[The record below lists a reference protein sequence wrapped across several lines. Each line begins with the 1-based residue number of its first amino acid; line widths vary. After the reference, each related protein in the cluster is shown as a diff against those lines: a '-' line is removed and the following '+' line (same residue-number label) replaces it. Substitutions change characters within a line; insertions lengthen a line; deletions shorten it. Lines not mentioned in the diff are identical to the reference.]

1 MVNARCSH
9 FNWRVWAPRTNP
21 RHMVAYLS
29 HKSHYKSPCIPL
41 ICPLWSVSYPSYEFH
56 YIVWTI
62 IPIMVRFKPW
72 ILALSDRSAI
82 KTWQGKKSWRIYMW
96 CWNLNSWTFMCIS
109 KHIYTYVYI
118 CIHTYMFT
126 CVLVYIYIVCIYYN
140 LYIHDWKWCTCRNC
154 NHSPFTTIVFL
165 VQRPLLRSTPPFWS
179 FYQSN
184 MAGKSTINGKRSPNC
199 N

>member
-9 FNWRVWAPRTNP
+9 FNWRVWALRTSP
-21 RHMVAYLS
+21 KHMVAYLS
-29 HKSHYKSPCIPL
+29 HKSHYKSPCIPV
-41 ICPLWSVSYPSYEFH
+41 IFPLWSVSYPSYEFH
-56 YIVWTI
+56 YIVWT

-109 KHIYTYVYI
+109 KHVYTYVYIYI
-118 CIHTYMFT
+118 CIHTYMFAS
-126 CVLVYIYIVCIYYN
+126 VYIYIVCIYYN